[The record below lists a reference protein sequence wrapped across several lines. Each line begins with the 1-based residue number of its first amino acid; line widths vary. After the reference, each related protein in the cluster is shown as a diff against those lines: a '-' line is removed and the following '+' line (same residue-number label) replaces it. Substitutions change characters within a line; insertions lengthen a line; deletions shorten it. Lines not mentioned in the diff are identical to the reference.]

1 MLKNHKLWKKGNQP
15 SEEKILAFFLAILSV
30 TDPKWQVLRFPN
42 NCCGSYKTISVTSNG
57 LLKTKFL
64 EKKAV
69 KKRFWRSFSQII
81 VHDEHQRTAYKGT
94 QSILK
99 SNEQAIWSFLWD
111 LRSRETFF
119 SKKCYRPEEKDFGH
133 FFWSYPLR
141 QTSSNLLLGS
151 TRFFDI
157 YGASCSV
164 ISSTP
169 KSLLKTQIFEEKG
182 KVSSEK
188 SILAYISPEIQHE
201 KRQRTIY
208 KGP

>member
-15 SEEKILAFFLAILSV
+15 SEEKILALFLAILSV
-30 TDPKWQVLRFPN
+30 TNPKWQALRYSN

-119 SKKCYRPEEKDFGH
+119 FKIKAIVPKKKILAIFL
-133 FFWSYPLR
+133 WSYPLW
-141 QTSSNLLLGS
+141 QTSSNFFLDS
-151 TRFFDI
+151 TRYFGI
-157 YGASCSV
+157 YGACYSI
-164 ISSTP
+164 ISLTP
-169 KSLLKTQIFEEKG
+169 WSLLRTQIFERKMQTLQWRECFG
-182 KVSSEK
+182 LIFVVLSNM
-188 SILAYISPEIQHE
+188 
-201 KRQRTIY
+201 T
-208 KGP
+208 